1 MPAGNGTGPMGMG
14 SMTGRGAGY
23 CSGSAAPGYVNGG
36 GFGGGGFGFGGG
48 RGRRNRFFATG
59 PQGRFAR
66 QDAFDPATEKQALK
80 NQVQSLQSQ
89 LEAIQKR
96 LAEME

>member
-1 MPAGNGTGPMGMG
+1 MG

-23 CSGSAAPGYVNGG
+23 CSGSGMPGYAHGG

-48 RGRRNRFFATG
+48 RGRRNRFYAAA
-59 PQGRFAR
+59 PQGRFAG
-66 QDAFDPATEKQALK
+66 QQAFDPATEKQALK
-80 NQVQSLQSQ
+80 NQVQTLQAQ